1 MRRKKKI
8 TIVITL
14 FLFFECF
21 LFGSF
26 LSLAQNTRAEEPVM
40 FKCYKSIVIQPG
52 DSLWSLA
59 ENYADSES
67 RSEIK
72 SYIRELKEINQLD
85 SEKIQTGEH
94 LIVSYYTTEFTE

>member
-8 TIVITL
+8 TVVITF
-14 FLFFECF
+14 FLFFGCF

-26 LSLAQNTRAEEPVM
+26 LSLAQNTRTED
-40 FKCYKSIVIQPG
+40 YT
-52 DSLWSLA
+52 
-59 ENYADSES
+59 DSES

-72 SYIRELKEINQLD
+72 RYIRELKEINQLD

>member
-40 FKCYKSIVIQPG
+40 FKRYKSIVIQPG

-59 ENYADSES
+59 EDYADSES
-67 RSEIK
+67 RSKIK